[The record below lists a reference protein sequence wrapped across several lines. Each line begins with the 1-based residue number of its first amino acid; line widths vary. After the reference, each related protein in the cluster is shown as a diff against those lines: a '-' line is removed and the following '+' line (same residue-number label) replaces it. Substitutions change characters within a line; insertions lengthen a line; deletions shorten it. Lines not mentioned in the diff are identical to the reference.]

1 MVDISRWTA
10 GVFMPNK
17 RSIGGIAAQVT
28 ISETERDDLFI
39 TEHPVEVGAPISD
52 HAYKRPSEVTIR
64 AGWSTAKTGDLSAN
78 GNGMYGILLSWQAA
92 LNPFDLYTGKRT
104 YHNMLISGLS
114 VQTDQHSEFA
124 LMAEIT
130 CKQII
135 RVSTSATQAALSP
148 NPDNQASPENNAT
161 TQDHGDQQPRDLSL
175 DSPPI
180 PPPSA
185 QNTPIFDA
193 YGNRTGTEAPL
204 PPPIPGSPEQTAVEA
219 TAAQNSPITD
229 EKGITIG
236 TEAPLP
242 PPIPPPSPQ
251 MLMRYH

>member
-1 MVDISRWTA
+1 
-10 GVFMPNK
+10 MPNK

-135 RVSTSATQAALSP
+135 RVSTSATQAALSA

-161 TQDHGDQQPRDLSL
+161 TQNHGDQQPRPA
-175 DSPPI
+175 DSNNGSGGGAGQNGSFGAGGEYGVVQTGQPAAVATVTPEEKALGTQMRLNADATTI
-180 PPPSA
+180 EKSA
-185 QNTPIFDA
+185 I
-193 YGNRTGTEAPL
+193 YAPEFL
-204 PPPIPGSPEQTAVEA
+204 Q
-219 TAAQNSPITD
+219 
-229 EKGITIG
+229 
-236 TEAPLP
+236 
-242 PPIPPPSPQ
+242 
-251 MLMRYH
+251 